1 MFVLVRVLIL
11 SESWLFRRR
20 RLFRFCL
27 SPSREFTMGLVIA
40 CVKQIPIYIL
50 YRCVLLC
57 IPVKKRFRPGFQ
69 NDPVNQRIFLFW
81 STIEP
86 WWWLTKHSFFL
97 SPHLRQPFSLRFWW
111 SCSHYQISSY
121 ISQWLGNCSGWKN
134 KKGNERLPNRKGNT
148 TQKSFYFFSLPALPR
163 ARPLTTFNQ
172 FNRNLY

>member
-111 SCSHYQISSY
+111 SCSHYQISSC
-121 ISQWLGNCSGWKN
+121 INQWLGNCSGWKN
-134 KKGNERLPNRKGNT
+134 KKKKWTRAKPERKYYT
-148 TQKSFYFFSLPALPR
+148 KKVFTFSLSWRCRALD
-163 ARPLTTFNQ
+163 L
-172 FNRNLY
+172 